1 MAVSFYSKYAAHCMK
16 FYARYSNPAFKSEVD
31 RKNWQACDKA
41 LKNFTAAERDA
52 LTDVYRENDT
62 FSDNV
67 YSVSRKY
74 GIEQDRLWALVIRL
88 ERYIAYNLDLI

>member
-41 LKNFTAAERDA
+41 LKNFTVAERDA
-52 LTDVYRENDT
+52 
-62 FSDNV
+62 FADNV
-67 YSVSRKY
+67 YSVARKY

-88 ERYIAYNLDLI
+88 ERYIAQILGLI

>member
-1 MAVSFYSKYAAHCMK
+1 MSVSFYSKYAAHCMK
-16 FYARYSNPAFKSEVD
+16 FYARYSTPAFKSEVD

-41 LKNFTAAERDA
+41 LKNFTAVERGA
-52 LTDVYRENDT
+52 LTEVYRKNDT

-74 GIEQDRLWALVIRL
+74 GIEQDRLWTLVIRL
-88 ERYIAYNLDLI
+88 ERYIARNLGLI